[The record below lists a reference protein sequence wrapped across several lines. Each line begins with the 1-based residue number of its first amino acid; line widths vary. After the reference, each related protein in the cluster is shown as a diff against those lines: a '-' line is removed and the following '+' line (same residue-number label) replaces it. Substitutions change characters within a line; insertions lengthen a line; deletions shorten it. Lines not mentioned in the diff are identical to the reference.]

1 MQKVRIPVT
10 ADPVKSANKKQ
21 TFDGV
26 VPASTLS
33 RFQGF
38 LAEVSE
44 QDPEVN
50 VEFGI
55 DEQGVSYFSG
65 VASTSVKLTCQRC
78 NEPFA
83 VDITAR
89 FAYAPVSSQQDAEE
103 LPERY
108 EAIEAN
114 EFGEINLHG
123 LIEDELILAMP
134 LVARHE
140 PKNCRIDRDNMS
152 WGEIEEPSEES
163 SDNPFSVL
171 QELKRK

>member
-10 ADPVKSANKKQ
+10 VDPVKSANKKQ
-21 TFDGV
+21 TFDGL
-26 VPASTLS
+26 VPVKTLS
-33 RFQGF
+33 RFQGL

-44 QDPEVN
+44 HDPDVN

-55 DEQGVSYFSG
+55 DEQGVSYFAGS
-65 VASTSVKLTCQRC
+65 AITAVKLTCQRC

-83 VDITAR
+83 VDISAQ
-89 FAYAPVSSQQDAEE
+89 FAYAPVSSKQSSDE

-108 EAIEAN
+108 EAVEVN

-123 LIEDELILAMP
+123 LVEDELILAMP
-134 LVARHE
+134 LVAKHD
-140 PKNCRIDRDNMS
+140 PKDCQVDRDAMT
-152 WGEIEEPSEES
+152 WGEIEEPSEDDSE
-163 SDNPFSVL
+163 NPFSVL